1 MSLNAPAQWIVTY
14 DIREPRR
21 LGRVHRYLKKKGL
34 PIQYSVFLVPASDLE
49 MNSLV
54 GGLKKL
60 IDDRCDDV
68 RAYKLPERSDH
79 VMLGHS
85 LLPEGVW
92 FSDQAHSLLNH
103 QSK

>member
-1 MSLNAPAQWIVTY
+1 MSQNASAEWIVCY

-34 PIQYSVFLVPASDLE
+34 AVQYSVFWVPASDVE
-49 MNSLV
+49 MHSLV
-54 GGLKKL
+54 DGLKKL

-79 VMLGHS
+79 VMLGRS

-92 FSDQAHSLLNH
+92 FSDQAHSLLNQ